1 MHNLCIYNISWTSL
15 HTQQIRIIVISASG
29 YFFIRFLALNVRKNI
44 RFRNNIRFRADICRI
59 SASGYF
65 FIRFFR
71 KTDMFQK
78 IRKFQIYYTIVW
90 APGHSYAF
98 FCYMNVEIHAL
109 RYLFI
114 AHYVRGPLQCHDMQT
129 SIFSF
134 YIRISKNGY
143 SRYPEKY
150 PIWKVLFLGYSSIFF
165 K

>member
-1 MHNLCIYNISWTSL
+1 MFSTVT
-15 HTQQIRIIVISASG
+15 TQQIRIIVISASG

-78 IRKFQIYYTIVW
+78 IRKFQIYYTIVS

-98 FCYMNVEIHAL
+98 FCNMNVEIHAL

-134 YIRISKNGY
+134 YIRISKKRIFAISGKISY
-143 SRYPEKY
+143 LK
-150 PIWKVLFLGYSSIFF
+150 GTFF
-165 K
+165 KKSCKNPGIP